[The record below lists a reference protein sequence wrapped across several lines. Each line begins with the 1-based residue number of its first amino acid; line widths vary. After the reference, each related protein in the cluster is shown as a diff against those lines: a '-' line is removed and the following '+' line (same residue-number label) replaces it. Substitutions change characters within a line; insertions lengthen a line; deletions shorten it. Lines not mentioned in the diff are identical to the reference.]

1 MEETI
6 PNDIQSWPTQNKVL
20 GTEGTGTGSR
30 ADAAVSRPR
39 PCSPWWEPLPH
50 LLSLYLLT
58 SQQPSEA
65 NSAGAA
71 LGRTLRKTPTKMENN
86 TTA

>member
-6 PNDIQSWPTQNKVL
+6 PNDVQSWPTQNKVS
-20 GTEGTGTGSR
+20 GAEGAGMGNR
-30 ADAAVSRPR
+30 ADAAVPMPC
-39 PCSPWWEPLPH
+39 PCSPWPEPPPH

-86 TTA
+86 VTA